1 MVRNNYYSDFAQ
13 FMSFMDGIEYPRNDN
28 SHVFPQERLLE
39 ITDLDVV
46 SYFNF
51 KAYHNAN
58 PSSPSDQP
66 IYCRSSTLEYKKKAI
81 SSFLPHQNMPW
92 DDITQKGNPTRS
104 RAVHHMIQ
112 KVKVHEVRGTGVKSN
127 ARRAVEWE
135 EFVNVLVAVREIY
148 SESKEYSMLMALSV
162 LTLQWQLIGRID
174 DIMQLR
180 TSTVLFNVRDSFT
193 LHIKM
198 SWSKNIR
205 TEMQSPT
212 QLLLAAMD
220 PIICPL
226 LNLAVFIETFGGH
239 GGLMFDR
246 AKKTTTNLIDVI
258 LASSNFRAQRA
269 GRVGTHSFRKGSATF
284 ASRFGL
290 PKDWVNLRGRWRG
303 KKKQVD
309 TYIDVD
315 QPYPDARV
323 AAVLCGPRGP
333 CKYAVKA
340 GMVVPAAF
348 LDSIVPHCCAAFG
361 TQVARVLALPL
372 LWAAYEREAQVS
384 GAQRTLIPIRLAE
397 EIQLEWIHAG
407 GIPDVNP
414 VEKIGLAVVQNREQ
428 MCLVPLRAHRHDND
442 GNEGA
447 IGMEEPRMGMEPAG
461 GLEEHGT
468 TGTPE
473 YDGRV
478 SVLTSQL
485 FLLQNRVEDL
495 KNELSSIL
503 ADHKRY
509 MVNMNTNV
517 RRIATQP
524 VVRAVVPTSE
534 KTIMSKLTKS
544 PSDLFVLWREY
555 DQGLDGG
562 KAAKDYTAVERG
574 RNKHTYSRRRVFW
587 DAVVKLM
594 ARGYM
599 ADSAIDRISGA
610 YGRRLSVTQVIN
622 QMKKDRM
629 LGIVVVMVPSWW
641 WRRKGRIGGEAFLE

>member
-1 MVRNNYYSDFAQ
+1 MVRNNYYSEIAQ

-39 ITDLDVV
+39 ITDIDVV

-58 PSSPSDQP
+58 PSPSDQP

-81 SSFLPHQNMPW
+81 SSFLPRQNMPW

-205 TEMQSPT
+205 TEVQSPT

-246 AKKTTTNLIDVI
+246 AKKTTTNLIDEI

-361 TQVARVLALPL
+361 TQVARVLTLPL

-384 GAQRTLIPIRLAE
+384 GAQRTLIPMRLAQ

-414 VEKIGLAVVQNREQ
+414 VEKIGLAVVQIGEQ
-428 MCLVPLRAHRHDND
+428 MCLGPLRAPHCHGND

-447 IGMEEPRMGMEPAG
+447 IGMEEPQMGMVPAG
-461 GLEEHGT
+461 GLGEQGI
-468 TGTPE
+468 TGTAE

-485 FLLQNRVEDL
+485 LLLQNRVEDL

-544 PSDLFVLWREY
+544 LSDLFVLWREY
-555 DQGLDGG
+555 EQGLDGG

-574 RNKHTYSRRRVFW
+574 SNKHTYSRRRVFW

-610 YGRRLSVTQVIN
+610 YRRRLSVTQVIN
-622 QMKKDRM
+622 EMKKDRM
-629 LGIVVVMVPSWW
+629 LGIKRW
-641 WRRKGRIGGEAFLE
+641 L

>member
-1 MVRNNYYSDFAQ
+1 MVRRNDYYTEIAQ
-13 FMSFMDGIEYPRNDN
+13 FMSFLDGIEYPRNDN

-39 ITDLDVV
+39 ITDFDVV

-58 PSSPSDQP
+58 PSPSDQP

-81 SSFLPHQNMPW
+81 SSFLPRQNMPW

-112 KVKVHEVRGTGVKSN
+112 KVKVHEVRGTGVQSN

-135 EFVNVLVAVREIY
+135 EFVNVLIAVREIY
-148 SESKEYSMLMALSV
+148 SESSKAHSMLMALSV

-212 QLLLAAMD
+212 QILIAAMD

-226 LNLAVFIETFGGH
+226 LNLVVYMETFGGH
-239 GGLMFDR
+239 AGGLMFDYS
-246 AKKTTTNLIDVI
+246 KKTTTNLIDEI

-269 GRVGTHSFRKGSATF
+269 GRVGTHSFRKGSATY

-372 LWAAYEREAQVS
+372 LWAAYEREAPVS
-384 GAQRTLIPIRLAE
+384 GAQRTLIPTRLAE
-397 EIQLEWIHAG
+397 EIQREWIHVE

-414 VEKIGLAVVQNREQ
+414 VEKIGLAVVQNGEQ
-428 MCLVPLRAHRHDND
+428 MCLVTLRTHCHDND
-442 GNEGA
+442 GGNEGV
-447 IGMEEPRMGMEPAG
+447 IGMEEPRMGI
-461 GLEEHGT
+461 EEQGT

-485 FLLQNRVEDL
+485 LLLQNRVEDL

-509 MVNMNTNV
+509 MVNMNTNM

-524 VVRAVVPTSE
+524 VVRALVPPSSE
-534 KTIMSKLTKS
+534 KRTIMSKLTKS

-555 DQGLDGG
+555 EQGLDGG

-594 ARGYM
+594 ARGYT
-599 ADSAIDRISGA
+599 ADSAIDRISEA

-629 LGIVVVMVPSWW
+629 LGVERW
-641 WRRKGRIGGEAFLE
+641 L

>member
-1 MVRNNYYSDFAQ
+1 MVRNDYYTKIAQ
-13 FMSFMDGIEYPRNDN
+13 FMSFLDGIEYPRNDN

-39 ITDLDVV
+39 ITDFDVV
-46 SYFNF
+46 LYFNF

-58 PSSPSDQP
+58 PSPSDQP

-81 SSFLPHQNMPW
+81 SSFLPRQNMPW

-112 KVKVHEVRGTGVKSN
+112 KVKVHEVRGTGVQSN

-148 SESKEYSMLMALSV
+148 SESKAHSMLMALSV

-212 QLLLAAMD
+212 QILIAAMD

-226 LNLAVFIETFGGH
+226 LNLAVYMETFGGH
-239 GGLMFDR
+239 AGGLMFDHS
-246 AKKTTTNLIDVI
+246 KKTTTNLIDEI

-269 GRVGTHSFRKGSATF
+269 GRVGTHSFRKGSATY

-340 GMVVPAAF
+340 GMVAPATF
-348 LDSIVPHCCAAFG
+348 LDSIVPHCCATFG

-372 LWAAYEREAQVS
+372 LWAAYEREAPVS
-384 GAQRTLIPIRLAE
+384 GAQCTLIPTRLAE

-414 VEKIGLAVVQNREQ
+414 VEKIGLAVVQNGEQ
-428 MCLVPLRAHRHDND
+428 MCLVILRTHRHDND

-461 GLEEHGT
+461 GLEEQGT

-485 FLLQNRVEDL
+485 FLLQNRIEDL

-517 RRIATQP
+517 RRIAAQP
-524 VVRAVVPTSE
+524 VVRALVPPSSE

-555 DQGLDGG
+555 EQGLDGG

-574 RNKHTYSRRRVFW
+574 RNKHIYSRMRVFW

-594 ARGYM
+594 ARRYT
-599 ADSAIDRISGA
+599 ADSAIDRISEV

-629 LGIVVVMVPSWW
+629 LGVERW
-641 WRRKGRIGGEAFLE
+641 L

>member
-1 MVRNNYYSDFAQ
+1 MVHNDYYTEIAQ

-58 PSSPSDQP
+58 PSPSDQP

-81 SSFLPHQNMPW
+81 SSFLPRQNMPW
-92 DDITQKGNPTRS
+92 DNITQKGNPTRL

-112 KVKVHEVRGTGVKSN
+112 KVKVHEVRGTGVQSN

-162 LTLQWQLIGRID
+162 VMLQWQLIGRID

-212 QLLLAAMD
+212 QILIAAMD

-226 LNLAVFIETFGGH
+226 LNLAVFIETFGSH
-239 GGLMFDR
+239 GGLMFER
-246 AKKTTTNLIDVI
+246 AKKTTTNLIDEI

-269 GRVGTHSFRKGSATF
+269 GRVGTHSFRKGSATY

-315 QPYPDARV
+315 QP
-323 AAVLCGPRGP
+323 
-333 CKYAVKA
+333 
-340 GMVVPAAF
+340 
-348 LDSIVPHCCAAFG
+348 
-361 TQVARVLALPL
+361 
-372 LWAAYEREAQVS
+372 
-384 GAQRTLIPIRLAE
+384 
-397 EIQLEWIHAG
+397 
-407 GIPDVNP
+407 
-414 VEKIGLAVVQNREQ
+414 
-428 MCLVPLRAHRHDND
+428 
-442 GNEGA
+442 
-447 IGMEEPRMGMEPAG
+447 
-461 GLEEHGT
+461 
-468 TGTPE
+468 
-473 YDGRV
+473 
-478 SVLTSQL
+478 
-485 FLLQNRVEDL
+485 
-495 KNELSSIL
+495 
-503 ADHKRY
+503 
-509 MVNMNTNV
+509 
-517 RRIATQP
+517 
-524 VVRAVVPTSE
+524 
-534 KTIMSKLTKS
+534 
-544 PSDLFVLWREY
+544 
-555 DQGLDGG
+555 
-562 KAAKDYTAVERG
+562 
-574 RNKHTYSRRRVFW
+574 
-587 DAVVKLM
+587 
-594 ARGYM
+594 
-599 ADSAIDRISGA
+599 
-610 YGRRLSVTQVIN
+610 
-622 QMKKDRM
+622 
-629 LGIVVVMVPSWW
+629 
-641 WRRKGRIGGEAFLE
+641 

>member
-1 MVRNNYYSDFAQ
+1 M
-13 FMSFMDGIEYPRNDN
+13 
-28 SHVFPQERLLE
+28 
-39 ITDLDVV
+39 
-46 SYFNF
+46 
-51 KAYHNAN
+51 
-58 PSSPSDQP
+58 
-66 IYCRSSTLEYKKKAI
+66 
-81 SSFLPHQNMPW
+81 
-92 DDITQKGNPTRS
+92 
-104 RAVHHMIQ
+104 
-112 KVKVHEVRGTGVKSN
+112 
-127 ARRAVEWE
+127 
-135 EFVNVLVAVREIY
+135 
-148 SESKEYSMLMALSV
+148 
-162 LTLQWQLIGRID
+162 
-174 DIMQLR
+174 
-180 TSTVLFNVRDSFT
+180 
-193 LHIKM
+193 
-198 SWSKNIR
+198 
-205 TEMQSPT
+205 
-212 QLLLAAMD
+212 
-220 PIICPL
+220 
-226 LNLAVFIETFGGH
+226 
-239 GGLMFDR
+239 
-246 AKKTTTNLIDVI
+246 
-258 LASSNFRAQRA
+258 
-269 GRVGTHSFRKGSATF
+269 
-284 ASRFGL
+284 
-290 PKDWVNLRGRWRG
+290 NLRGRWRG

-384 GAQRTLIPIRLAE
+384 GAQRTLIPMRLAQ

-414 VEKIGLAVVQNREQ
+414 VEKIGLAVVQNGEQ
-428 MCLVPLRAHRHDND
+428 MCLVPLRAPHCHGND

-447 IGMEEPRMGMEPAG
+447 IGMEEPWMGMEPAG
-461 GLEEHGT
+461 GLEEQGI
-468 TGTPE
+468 TGTAE
-473 YDGRV
+473 YNGRV

-534 KTIMSKLTKS
+534 KTIMSKLSKS

-555 DQGLDGG
+555 EQGLDGG

-599 ADSAIDRISGA
+599 ADSAIDQISGA

-622 QMKKDRM
+622 EMKKDRM
-629 LGIVVVMVPSWW
+629 L
-641 WRRKGRIGGEAFLE
+641 

>member
-1 MVRNNYYSDFAQ
+1 MVCNNYYSEIAQ
-13 FMSFMDGIEYPRNDN
+13 FMSFMDGIEYTRNDN

-58 PSSPSDQP
+58 PSPSNQP

-81 SSFLPHQNMPW
+81 SSFLPRQNMPW

-104 RAVHHMIQ
+104 KAVHHMIQ

-135 EFVNVLVAVREIY
+135 EFVNVLVVVREIY
-148 SESKEYSMLMALSV
+148 SESKEYSMLMVPSV
-162 LTLQWQLIGRID
+162 LMLQWQLIGRID
-174 DIMQLR
+174 DIMQLQ

-205 TEMQSPT
+205 TEMQSPM
-212 QLLLAAMD
+212 QLLLTAMD
-220 PIICPL
+220 PNICPL
-226 LNLAVFIETFGGH
+226 LNLTVFIETFGGH

-269 GRVGTHSFRKGSATF
+269 GRVGTHSFRKGSASF

-309 TYIDVD
+309 TCIDVD

-340 GMVVPAAF
+340 GMVIPAAF

-372 LWAAYEREAQVS
+372 LWAAYERKAQVS
-384 GAQRTLIPIRLAE
+384 GAQCTLIPIRLAE

-414 VEKIGLAVVQNREQ
+414 VKKIGLAVVQNWEQ
-428 MCLVPLRAHRHDND
+428 MCLAPFAL
-442 GNEGA
+442 
-447 IGMEEPRMGMEPAG
+447 ITMTMMGMK
-461 GLEEHGT
+461 
-468 TGTPE
+468 
-473 YDGRV
+473 GR
-478 SVLTSQL
+478 LG
-485 FLLQNRVEDL
+485 
-495 KNELSSIL
+495 
-503 ADHKRY
+503 
-509 MVNMNTNV
+509 
-517 RRIATQP
+517 
-524 VVRAVVPTSE
+524 
-534 KTIMSKLTKS
+534 
-544 PSDLFVLWREY
+544 W
-555 DQGLDGG
+555 
-562 KAAKDYTAVERG
+562 
-574 RNKHTYSRRRVFW
+574 RRRSQGWGWNQQEVLRSKVPQ
-587 DAVVKLM
+587 AH
-594 ARGYM
+594 
-599 ADSAIDRISGA
+599 
-610 YGRRLSVTQVIN
+610 LST
-622 QMKKDRM
+622 M
-629 LGIVVVMVPSWW
+629 
-641 WRRKGRIGGEAFLE
+641 GE